1 MATVSEI
8 LQQMLGE
15 GPEPAEKTAADSKG
29 ETSQPVTS
37 EEDEQIA
44 KIARELDLSPEE
56 IEAAA
61 AELDSLEKRAEAE
74 KKAEEAEVLG
84 RFMARGFVDEL
95 QKMGM
100 QVGDPSV
107 NKGGGKAVQQAADA
121 SCPQDGSTVLAKVKS
136 AVEGEHVPKSP
147 TSSED
152 VMGRVKKIIQTA
164 QKVKEPNAV
173 ATPTNAN

>member
-29 ETSQPVTS
+29 ETQPEKS
-37 EEDEQIA
+37 EEDTQVE

-61 AELDSLEKRAEAE
+61 AELDRLEKRAEAE
-74 KKAEEAEVLG
+74 KKAEESELLG

-100 QVGDPSV
+100 SVGDSAV

-147 TSSED
+147 TASED
-152 VMGRVKKIIQTA
+152 TMNMVKRIINSARQ
-164 QKVKEPNAV
+164 VKEPNAV